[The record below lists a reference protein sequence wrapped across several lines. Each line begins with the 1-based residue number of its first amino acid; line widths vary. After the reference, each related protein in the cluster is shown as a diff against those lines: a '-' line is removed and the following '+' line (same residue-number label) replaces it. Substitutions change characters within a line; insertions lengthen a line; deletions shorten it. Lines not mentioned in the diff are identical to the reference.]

1 MSDTSNSLP
10 PLSLAFGDFI
20 ARQTEQASDS
30 VLARTAAWLSWSY
43 TQGDVCLDLA
53 EKCEQPWFDGV
64 FMDEDHAPSLDDWR
78 MVLSAGT
85 RCVAAPHDYAPMV
98 LDGNRLYLHRYY
110 HDEGTIAGALL
121 QRMNTSVHCDE
132 TVLRSSLSR
141 LFPDVRFV
149 EQQRAVALAANRLFS
164 VIAGGPGTG
173 KTTSLVALLAV
184 LLEQQATLRIAVAA
198 PTGKA
203 AARMMESMQNM
214 QLQLPLDATVRQA
227 LPTQAA
233 TIHRLLG
240 FDGHRF
246 RHHAERPL
254 ACDVLVIDEASMVDV
269 SLMAAIIHAL
279 PAHARLIL
287 LGDRDQLA
295 SVDAG
300 SVLGDIT
307 GHGRAINY
315 SPTTHDY
322 LNRIMG
328 DGECTAVDH
337 SSASEHIADC
347 VALLQT
353 SHRFG
358 ADSGIAQLAEA
369 CNRGDSQTAV
379 SCFDHAD
386 DIQLAAGDPDA
397 AAKQAIAAYCACY
410 RQHRNPNDLLHALGQ
425 FRLLCAVR
433 QGRFGVESLNRQV
446 ARALRA
452 EGLLYGRHGMLQMI
466 TRNHPTHHV
475 FNGDLGIIWR
485 DSDGQE
491 RLHIRMP
498 DGTLKAFSPA
508 MLPDGEAAWAMT
520 VHKAQGSEF
529 DQVALLL
536 HDDPNHAL
544 LTRELLYTAI
554 TRARQHFTLYATP
567 EVLTAT
573 IERHIQRSSGLA
585 QRLGW

>member
-1 MSDTSNSLP
+1 MSDNSNSLP
-10 PLSLAFGDFI
+10 SLCLAFGDFI
-20 ARQTEQASDS
+20 ARQTGQASDGI
-30 VLARTAAWLSWSY
+30 LARTAAWLSWSY
-43 TQGDVCLDLA
+43 TQGHVCLDLA
-53 EKCEQPWFDGV
+53 EKCEQPWFDGL
-64 FMDEDHAPSLDDWR
+64 FMDEALAPSLIDWR
-78 MVLSAGT
+78 TALCGSP
-85 RCVAAPHDYAPMV
+85 CVAAPEHYAPMV

-110 HDEGTIAGALL
+110 HDEGAIAQALL
-121 QRMNTSVHCDE
+121 QRMNTPVPCDE
-132 TVLRSSLSR
+132 TVLRATLSR
-141 LFPDVRFV
+141 LFPDERFA
-149 EQQRAVALAANRLFS
+149 EQKRAVALAANRLFS

-173 KTTSLVALLAV
+173 KTTSLVALLAA

-214 QLQLPLDATVRQA
+214 QLQLPLAATVRQA
-227 LPTQAA
+227 LPSQAA

-240 FDGHRF
+240 FDGHHF
-246 RHHAERPL
+246 AHHAQRPL
-254 ACDVLVIDEASMVDV
+254 ALDLLVIDEASMVDV

-279 PAHARLIL
+279 PTQARLIL

-307 GHGRAINY
+307 GHGHTIDY
-315 SPTTHDY
+315 SPATHDY

-328 DGECTAVDH
+328 DGESTAMH
-337 SSASEHIADC
+337 LPSPNQHIANS

-353 SHRFG
+353 SHRFE
-358 ADSGIAQLAEA
+358 ARSGIAQLADA
-369 CNRGDSQTAV
+369 CNRGDTHTA
-379 SCFDHAD
+379 SNCFDHAD
-386 DIQLAAGDPDA
+386 DIQLATGDPDA
-397 AAKQAIAAYCACY
+397 AAKQAINAYCACY
-410 RQHRNPNDLLHALGQ
+410 RQHRNPNDLLLALGQ

-433 QGRFGVESLNRQV
+433 QGRFGVESLNRQI
-446 ARALRA
+446 ARTLRA
-452 EGLLYGRHGMLQMI
+452 EGLLYGRHGMLQMV
-466 TRNHPTHHV
+466 TRNHPTHNV

-485 DSDGQE
+485 DADGQE
-491 RLHIRMP
+491 RLHMRMP
-498 DGTLKAFSPA
+498 DGSLKAFAPA

-536 HDDPNHAL
+536 HDDPDHAL

-585 QRLGW
+585 HRLGW